1 MRFRSIFSDNQKVM
15 DFMNLSWYYY
25 IDQKKIEFFHSLTI
39 KKVVEDVIIPTL
51 PNVGTAL
58 FEVCVEEKQ

>member
-1 MRFRSIFSDNQKVM
+1 MATVPVRRMRDNFCLSIMLKTKQLNGH
-15 DFMNLSWYYY
+15 
-25 IDQKKIEFFHSLTI
+25 FFPQAYE

-58 FEVCVEEKQ
+58 FDVCVEEKQ

>member
-1 MRFRSIFSDNQKVM
+1 M

-25 IDQKKIEFFHSLTI
+25 IDQKKDRVFPQSYDKEGCGRCDHS
-39 KKVVEDVIIPTL
+39 TL

-58 FEVCVEEKQ
+58 FGVCVEEKQ

>member
-1 MRFRSIFSDNQKVM
+1 MM
-15 DFMNLSWYYY
+15 
-25 IDQKKIEFFHSLTI
+25 
-39 KKVVEDVIIPTL
+39 KVVGNVIIPTL